1 MREQMGSLSAA
12 DERLTAAS
20 SFQALQTLIRRI
32 FQPTSVKELFVS
44 VSSTFAQ
51 ILHGSSAILF
61 LFDPSSNELWTQRE
75 ESQLIQVPASLGISG
90 STLSSG
96 ATLLITDVLAD
107 PRFHPMVDQFVLS
120 GLRQAEPASTLL
132 LTPSRLA
139 PETTKATIGIADS
152 LTIGVLIVE
161 QMLFEMLRNCRDRVS
176 ARAPAKFAKL
186 FKQNKNWRKYYAAV
200 ERKASGLEGKLRDV
214 LDHREQLLLDQKTL
228 QERHQLVQN
237 RLEASERNSKD
248 VGKQVVVWKKKLS
261 KWQMLLDA
269 KDRAISEKT
278 SELEEVAAEFARY
291 RRDRRSKDLQSVL
304 LASKDCSNS
313 QVGGKRQPFEEEG
326 GEVKAFSDLGRL
338 SLLRAD
344 QTRLKSQLVRA
355 EADNLLLV
363 KAISIARNQH
373 GELPRTIQAEVTRVA
388 TRVSLRS
395 SSDE

>member
-1 MREQMGSLSAA
+1 MKEQMGSLSAA

-32 FQPTSVKELFVS
+32 FQPTSVRELFVS

-107 PRFHPMVDQFVLS
+107 PRFHPMVDQLVLS

-132 LTPSRLA
+132 LTTSRLTPQTA
-139 PETTKATIGIADS
+139 KATIGMLSSALVSSD
-152 LTIGVLIVE
+152 VE

-176 ARAPAKFAKL
+176 ARTPAKFAKL

-200 ERKASGLEGKLRDV
+200 EHKASDLEGKLRDV
-214 LDHREQLLLDQKTL
+214 LDDREQLILDQKTL
-228 QERHQLVQN
+228 QERHRCVHN

-304 LASKDCSNS
+304 MASKDCSNS
-313 QVGGKRQPFEEEG
+313 QVGRKRQPFEEG
-326 GEVKAFSDLGRL
+326 GDEVKAFSDRGQL